1 VVPGHFR
8 NYSEQQN
15 MLVNHQPFLM
25 SQTYQ
30 NPLQL
35 RHSMSIQQ
43 FQPFP
48 ANNQYVSTSSD
59 LNSMSFLGKPLSIN
73 FNCPALS
80 TSNSSDNFNV
90 VSSRKKN
97 SMREVQSHQKLRKN
111 YSDHSNMDSSQ
122 NEIELEC
129 IRNAEDLRTCVMIK
143 NIPNK
148 YDQTTLLQEID
159 KNHGCRYDFFYLPI
173 DFGNHANVGYAFVNF
188 VHPLFILDFY

>member
-97 SMREVQSHQKLRKN
+97 SMREVQS
-111 YSDHSNMDSSQ
+111 Q